1 MIKKI
6 FLASLLSIIF
16 SCAQCFAAQNAD
28 SPLCEKNPA
37 TFIAAFNQSANN
49 NGGNFIFGAPQLLP
63 KEAKDDNHVYE
74 VGVIPE
80 GLRVMTYFLTDKN
93 DYLNRILIM
102 ADNAETLGSAFKPM
116 LLSLGLTENEITAGA
131 VFDGT
136 ETVNSFWCAATKRYI
151 NVTTAVNK
159 QENMNIF
166 YMVVLASPE
175 KPTK

>member
-16 SCAQCFAAQNAD
+16 SCAQCFAAQNSD

-63 KEAKDDNHVYE
+63 NEGKDDNHVYE

-80 GLRVMTYFLTDKN
+80 GLKVLTYFLTNKDDN
-93 DYLNRILIM
+93 LNRILIM
-102 ADNAETLGSAFKPM
+102 ADNSENLGSAFKPM
-116 LLSLGLTENEITAGA
+116 LLALGLTEKEITADA
-131 VFDGT
+131 VFDAT
-136 ETVNSFWCAATKRYI
+136 ETTNSFWCAATKRYI

-159 QENMNIF
+159 QENMDIF
-166 YMVVLASPE
+166 YMIVLASQE
-175 KPTK
+175 KPAK